1 MLALFLRVV
10 DFIKQIQELR
20 RLVSQKV
27 KPRAKL
33 RAKLRANL
41 RAKLK
46 LKQKN
51 LIRSDVGAFQP

>member
-1 MLALFLRVV
+1 MLALFLRAV

-20 RLVSQKV
+20 WLVSQRV
-27 KPRAKL
+27 KLRVKARAKL
-33 RAKLRANL
+33 KPN
-41 RAKLK
+41 LK

>member
-33 RAKLRANL
+33 RAKL
-41 RAKLK
+41 K

>member
-33 RAKLRANL
+33 RAKLKPN
-41 RAKLK
+41 LK